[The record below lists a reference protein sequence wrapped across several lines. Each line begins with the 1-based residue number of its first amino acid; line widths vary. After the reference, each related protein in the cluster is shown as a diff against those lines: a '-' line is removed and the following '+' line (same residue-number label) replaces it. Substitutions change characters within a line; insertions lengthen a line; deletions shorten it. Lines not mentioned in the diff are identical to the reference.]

1 MPITT
6 ITVDLDDDE
15 YTYLVTAL
23 SEFRDSYAAK
33 VQEASEQGML
43 DEHSSSEAVAIDE
56 LIGKFEEAVDDAR

>member
-23 SEFRDSYAAK
+23 SEYRDSYAAK
-33 VQEASEQGML
+33 VQDASEQGEV
-43 DEHSSSEAVAIDE
+43 DAHSSSEAGAIDE

>member
-23 SEFRDSYAAK
+23 SEYRDSYAAK
-33 VQEASEQGML
+33 VQDASEQGEV
-43 DEHSSSEAVAIDE
+43 DSHSSSEAGAIDE